1 MLSVLYQYENL
12 TEDLEE
18 DVKTGEKKR
27 RPGGENKV
35 GSNILR
41 TETFWNWHWHIFQL
55 KSSNGNTY
63 VELKCSDVE
72 EDEEEEG
79 VEFLNNNKWENYHTF
94 VRGQLNWSANRGRG
108 SQKFPIYYV
117 AMFKKEC

>member
-35 GSNILR
+35 GSIIQK
-41 TETFWNWHWHIFQL
+41 TETFWNWHQQLFQL

-79 VEFLNNNKWENYHTF
+79 VEFLNNNKWENYYCM
-94 VRGQLNWSANRGRG
+94 G
-108 SQKFPIYYV
+108 SFAVCAKRSSIEDLTAEMV
-117 AMFKKEC
+117 LI